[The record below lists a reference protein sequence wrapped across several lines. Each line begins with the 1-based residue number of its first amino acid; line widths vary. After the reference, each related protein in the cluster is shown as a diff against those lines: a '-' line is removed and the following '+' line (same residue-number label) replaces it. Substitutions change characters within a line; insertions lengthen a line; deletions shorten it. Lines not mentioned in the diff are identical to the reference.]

1 MTRLATC
8 SRCSCSPRCR
18 VSSGHDL
25 HFDQQPLIHL
35 RKRKL
40 KPGIYQIQNLY
51 NDAYLDIHEHS
62 AREMH
67 LRPAQDL
74 REEMG
79 LVRQYHSPVAWNMC
93 LTV

>member
-1 MTRLATC
+1 MT
-8 SRCSCSPRCR
+8 S
-18 VSSGHDL
+18 VSTSNLSSIFENG
-25 HFDQQPLIHL
+25 
-35 RKRKL
+35 KL
-40 KPGIYQIQNLY
+40 KPGIYKIQNLY

-62 AREMH
+62 ARELH